1 MKKIFALLLVVC
13 LLFVFASCEKAPKPD
28 LSNNDDVSEIVMD
41 KDNESENDI
50 NTDKENSNEAN
61 SNSETISDNE
71 STEGNETVQNN
82 DVETPYGE
90 RYMLLDILMFKIT
103 KNYYL
108 TCPLEFN
115 EGDVVPFKD
124 VFYYYTF
131 AACYTFDE
139 KCIEPELVKYYD
151 PKTMDFSVPHKIV
164 DDYIESIFNT
174 KADPE
179 SVEYYNKDKGT
190 YDFDR
195 HLGECYY
202 DFKVLR
208 KRNIKDSKYEF
219 SVLLTNNVGTG
230 ETITKTFIVE
240 LNADSYKILSHK
252 SEKKTVNTGDGY
264 VY

>member
-1 MKKIFALLLVVC
+1 MIKIFVLLLVVC

-41 KDNESENDI
+41 KDNESENDDI
-50 NTDKENSNEAN
+50 IDN
-61 SNSETISDNE
+61 NSENDIIQDNE
-71 STEGNETVQNN
+71 KIESN
-82 DVETPYGE
+82 DGKTPYGE
-90 RYMLLDILMFKIT
+90 SYMLSDILMLKIT
-103 KNYYL
+103 QNYFL
-108 TCPLEFN
+108 TCSLEFN
-115 EGDVVPFKD
+115 EGETIPFKD

-151 PKTMDFSVPHKIV
+151 TKTMDFSVPHKIV
-164 DDYIESIFNT
+164 DDYIEGIFNT

-179 SVEYYNKDKGT
+179 SVEYYNKDTGT

-202 DFKVLR
+202 GFKVIR
-208 KRNIKDSKYEF
+208 KREIKDSKYEF
-219 SVLLTNNVGTG
+219 AVLITHEIDNLEYST
-230 ETITKTFIVE
+230 ETFVVE

-252 SEKKTVNTGDGY
+252 SEKSPNYIFGNTGDGS
-264 VY
+264 VF

>member
-1 MKKIFALLLVVC
+1 MKKIFVLLLVVC

-41 KDNESENDI
+41 KDNESENDDI
-50 NTDKENSNEAN
+50 IDN
-61 SNSETISDNE
+61 NSENDIIQDNE
-71 STEGNETVQNN
+71 KIESN
-82 DVETPYGE
+82 DGETPYGE
-90 RYMLLDILMFKIT
+90 PYMLLDILMFKIT

-124 VFYYYTF
+124 VFYYYTY
-131 AACYTFDE
+131 AACFTFDE
-139 KCIEPELVKYYD
+139 KSIEPDLLKYYD
-151 PKTMDFSVPHKIV
+151 PKTMDFSIPHEIV
-164 DDYIESIFNT
+164 DDYIEGIFNT

-230 ETITKTFIVE
+230 KTITKTFIVE
-240 LNADSYKILSHK
+240 LNADSYKILAHK
-252 SEKKTVNTGDGY
+252 SEISPNYIFGNTGDGS
-264 VY
+264 VS

>member
-13 LLFVFASCEKAPKPD
+13 LLFVLTSCEKAPKPD

-41 KDNESENDI
+41 KDNESENEDI
-50 NTDKENSNEAN
+50 IDN
-61 SNSETISDNE
+61 NSENVIIQDNE
-71 STEGNETVQNN
+71 KIESN
-82 DVETPYGE
+82 DGKTPYGE
-90 RYMLLDILMFKIT
+90 SYMLSDILMLKIT
-103 KNYYL
+103 QNFFL

-115 EGDVVPFKD
+115 EGDAVPFKD

-151 PKTMDFSVPHKIV
+151 TKTMDFSVPHKIV
-164 DDYIESIFNT
+164 DNYIESIFNT

-179 SVEYYNKDKGT
+179 SVEYYNKDTGT

-195 HLGECYY
+195 HLGEFYY
-202 DFKVLR
+202 DMDVISK
-208 KRNIKDSKYEF
+208 KRIRGSKYEF
-219 SVLLTNNVGTG
+219 TVLLTNNVGTG
-230 ETITKTFIVE
+230 ETITKTFVVE
-240 LNADSYKILSHK
+240 LNADSYKILAHK